1 MAVEDIATKIGT
13 EVRILPEPEVVN
25 AKRQLAAVR
34 PNEWRIE
41 GVQGKHVELKNSI
54 SGHVILLSTSYIR
67 EFHGNQMDIRFKIVL
82 KGKRTVF

>member
-1 MAVEDIATKIGT
+1 MGVEDLTTKIGA
-13 EVRILPEPEVVN
+13 EVRILPEPEMVN
-25 AKRQLAAVR
+25 TKRQLMAVK

-41 GVQGKHVELKNSI
+41 GLRDKHVELKNTL

-67 EFHGNQMDIRFKIVL
+67 EFHQNQLDVRFKIVL